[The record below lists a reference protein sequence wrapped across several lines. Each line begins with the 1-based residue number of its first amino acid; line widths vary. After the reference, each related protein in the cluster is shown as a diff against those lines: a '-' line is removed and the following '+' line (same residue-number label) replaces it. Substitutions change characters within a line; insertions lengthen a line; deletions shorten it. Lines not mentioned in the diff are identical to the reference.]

1 MMQNWGVLLITCAGL
16 MACGETRVSAPDW
29 ADGSAWDVAEV
40 AALPVNADPYV
51 GALQTGYLKLAKQE
65 LAQYDWVDGAK
76 YLSKSAQAAEGVRV
90 PPVDP
95 ADYGLDRPAE
105 DPLIEGGMRLKAY
118 IASRGPMLR
127 AARQIGE
134 AQVHH
139 DCWIEQLEE
148 GHQTDDIQNCK
159 ELFEGTMQL
168 VIDLAELPDNMAVV
182 LPKNGVVGGIELAH
196 QSGNTVTLD
205 QAFAAAGVGD
215 DVGDLPVHEDEIKE
229 AFAAA
234 LGSAPPPP
242 VIFEIYFDFNSTRIT
257 DLAHNT
263 IIAAAKEAHKR
274 PGSEVLI
281 SGHADA
287 VGDTVANSLIS
298 HARSARVAKAMHDE
312 LPEGHKVEISHKGHG
327 EKKLAVPTARQE
339 EKNRRVVLLVR

>member
-1 MMQNWGVLLITCAGL
+1 MIRKGGGMLLLCAGL
-16 MACGETRVSAPDW
+16 TACADARVSTPDW
-29 ADGSAWDVAEV
+29 VDGSAWDVAQVE
-40 AALPVNADPYV
+40 ALAVNSDPYL
-51 GALQTGYLKLAKQE
+51 GALQTGYLTLAKQE
-65 LAQYDWVDGAK
+65 LAQYDWIDGSR
-76 YLSKSAQAAEGVRV
+76 YLSKSAEAAGGVRV
-90 PPVDP
+90 TPLDP
-95 ADYGLDRPAE
+95 ADRGLDRPE
-105 DPLIEGGMRLKAY
+105 DDPLIEGGLRLKAY

-127 AARQIGE
+127 APRQIGE

-148 GHQTDDIQNCK
+148 GHQTDDIQSCRD
-159 ELFEGTMQL
+159 LFEGTMQL

-182 LPKNGVVGGIELAH
+182 LPKNGEVGGIELAH
-196 QSGNTVTLD
+196 QNGNKVTLD
-205 QAFAAAGVGD
+205 EAFAAAGVAD
-215 DVGDLPVHEDEIKE
+215 DVGDLPVDEDEIKE

-257 DLAHNT
+257 DAAHDT
-263 IIAAAKEAHKR
+263 IIDAVREAHKR

-287 VGDTVANSLIS
+287 VGDSVANSLIS
-298 HARSARVAKAMHDE
+298 HARSARVAKAVHDE